1 MAKIGFLSL
10 GCAKN
15 RVDTEVML
23 GHLTRSGHEITASP
37 EEAEIIVVNTC
48 GFIESASQ
56 ESVDSIL
63 EMARQKV
70 VGNCRRLIVAGC
82 LVQRYRTQILEQ
94 IPEVDAVIGTNEIPE
109 ILELCLDQTLK
120 PNPPRYESRELYLYS
135 DSDPRILTTPG
146 YSAYLKVAEG
156 CDHPCT
162 FCVIPQIRGSF
173 RSRPLDSVLTEAR
186 RLAAQGVREINL
198 VAQDTT
204 MYGWDW
210 GNRLGLADLI
220 RRLGEIEGIRWIRFL
235 YAYPNNIYD
244 ELLQAMAETPSAC
257 KYIDV
262 PLQHISRQLL
272 KQMKRGGNRRSL
284 TRLLMR
290 IRDRVP
296 GVAIRTTMIVGFPG
310 ETEEDVHEL
319 MEFVAEARFERLGVF
334 TYSDE
339 ENAASHQL
347 GSKVPEDVKEERR
360 QRLMKLQTG
369 ISEAVNLKLV
379 GATLPVLV
387 EGRSAESDL
396 LWQGRL
402 STQAP
407 DIDGV
412 VYLND
417 GITDQ
422 TRPGDIVPVRINE
435 AHPYDLVGTV
445 VQ

>member
-23 GHLTRSGHEITASP
+23 GHLTRGGHEITVSP

-56 ESVDSIL
+56 ESVDAIL

-70 VGNCRRLIVAGC
+70 VGNCRKLVVAGC

-109 ILELCLDQTLK
+109 ILELCRGQTLK
-120 PNPPRYESRELYLYS
+120 SNPPRYESRELYLYS
-135 DSDPRILTTPG
+135 DSDPRILTTPS

-162 FCVIPQIRGSF
+162 FCVIPQIRGNF

-186 RLAAQGVREINL
+186 RLAAQGIREINL

-262 PLQHISRQLL
+262 PLQHISRQIL

-290 IRDRVP
+290 IRDKVP

-319 MEFVAEARFERLGVF
+319 MEFVEEARFERLGVF

-339 ENAASHQL
+339 ENAASHPL
-347 GSKVPEDVKEERR
+347 GSKVPEAVKEERR

-369 ISEAVNLKLV
+369 ISKAGNLKLV
-379 GATLPVLV
+379 GETLPVLV
-387 EGRSAESDL
+387 EGTSAESDL

-417 GITDQ
+417 GITDH

-435 AHPYDLVGTV
+435 AHPYDLVGIV

>member
-1 MAKIGFLSL
+1 MAKIGFVSL

-23 GHLTRSGHEITASP
+23 GHLVRGGHEITASQ

-48 GFIESASQ
+48 GFLESSSQ
-56 ESVDSIL
+56 ESIDSIL
-63 EMARQKV
+63 EMAQQKV
-70 VGNCRRLIVAGC
+70 AGNCRRLIVAGC
-82 LVQRYRTQILEQ
+82 LVERHRTQIMKQ
-94 IPEVDAVIGTNEIPE
+94 IPEVDAVIGTNEIPK
-109 ILELCLDQTLK
+109 ILDLCCDQTSSSD
-120 PNPPRYESRELYLYS
+120 PPHYESRELYLYS
-135 DSDPRILTTPG
+135 DADPRILTTPG
-146 YSAYLKVAEG
+146 YSAYIKVAEG

-162 FCVIPQIRGSF
+162 FCVIPQLRGSF
-173 RSRPLDSVLTEAR
+173 RSRPLDSIVSEAR
-186 RLAAQGVREINL
+186 QLAVQGVREINL

-220 RRLGEIEGIRWIRFL
+220 RKLGEIEEISWIRFL

-244 ELLQAMAETPSAC
+244 ELLQAMAETSTAC

-262 PLQHISRQLL
+262 PLQHISRQVL

-284 TRLLMR
+284 TRLLKR
-290 IRDRVP
+290 IRDKVP

-310 ETEEDVHEL
+310 ETEEDINEL
-319 MEFVAEARFERLGVF
+319 TDFVEEARFERLGVF

-339 ENAASHQL
+339 DNAASYPL
-347 GSKVPEDVKEERR
+347 GNKVPVDVKEERR
-360 QRLMKLQTG
+360 QQLMKLQAK
-369 ISEAVNLKLV
+369 ISKAGNLKLV
-379 GATLPVLV
+379 GETLPVLV
-387 EGRSAESDL
+387 EGVSTESDL

-412 VYLND
+412 VYIND

-422 TRPGDIVPVRINE
+422 TRVGDIVPVRIDT
-435 AHPYDLVGTV
+435 AHPYDLVGSV

>member
-23 GHLTRSGHEITASP
+23 GHLTLSGHEITASP
-37 EEAEIIVVNTC
+37 EQAEIIVVNTC

-109 ILELCLDQTLK
+109 ILELCCDQTLK

-146 YSAYLKVAEG
+146 YSAYVKVAEG
-156 CDHPCT
+156 CNHPCT
-162 FCVIPQIRGSF
+162 FCVIPQMRGSF
-173 RSRPLDSVLTEAR
+173 RSRPLDSVLTEVR

-220 RRLGEIEGIRWIRFL
+220 RRLGEIDGIQWIRFL

-244 ELLQAMAETPSAC
+244 ELLQAIAETPSAC

-284 TRLLMR
+284 TRLLTR

-319 MEFVAEARFERLGVF
+319 MEFVEEARFERLGVF

-339 ENAASHQL
+339 EDAASHQL

-369 ISEAVNLKLV
+369 ISKAENLKLV

-387 EGRSAESDL
+387 EGTSAESDL

-407 DIDGV
+407 DIDGL

-417 GITDQ
+417 GITDR
-422 TRPGDIVPVRINE
+422 TTPGDIVQVRINE

>member
-319 MEFVAEARFERLGVF
+319 MEFVEEARFERLGVF

-339 ENAASHQL
+339 DDAASHQL

>member
-23 GHLTRSGHEITASP
+23 GHLTRGGHEITASQ

-48 GFIESASQ
+48 GFIESSSQ
-56 ESVDSIL
+56 ESIDSIL
-63 EMARQKV
+63 EMAQQKV
-70 VGNCRRLIVAGC
+70 AGNCRRLIVTGC
-82 LVQRYRTQILEQ
+82 LVERYRTQIMEQ
-94 IPEVDAVIGTNEIPE
+94 IPEVDAVIGTNEIPK
-109 ILELCLDQTLK
+109 ILDLCCDQTSR
-120 PNPPRYESRELYLYS
+120 PDPPHYESRELYLYN
-135 DSDPRILTTPG
+135 DADPRILTTPD
-146 YSAYLKVAEG
+146 YSAYIKVAEG

-162 FCVIPQIRGSF
+162 FCVIPQLRGSF
-173 RSRPLDSVLTEAR
+173 RSRPLDSILSEAR
-186 RLAAQGVREINL
+186 QLAVQGVREINL

-220 RRLGEIEGIRWIRFL
+220 RKLGKIEEIRWIRFL

-244 ELLQAMAETPSAC
+244 ELLQAMADTPTAC

-262 PLQHISRQLL
+262 PLQHISRQVL

-284 TRLLMR
+284 TRLLKR
-290 IRDRVP
+290 IRDIVP

-310 ETEEDVHEL
+310 ETEEDINEL
-319 MEFVAEARFERLGVF
+319 MDFVEEARFERLGVF

-339 ENAASHQL
+339 DNAASHPL
-347 GSKVPEDVKEERR
+347 GNKVPVDVKEERR
-360 QRLMKLQTG
+360 QQLMKLQAE
-369 ISEAVNLKLV
+369 ISKAGNLKLV
-379 GATLPVLV
+379 GETLPVLV
-387 EGRSAESDL
+387 EGVSKESDL

-422 TRPGDIVPVRINE
+422 TRAGDIVPVRINT
-435 AHPYDLVGTV
+435 AHPYDLVGAV

>member
-319 MEFVAEARFERLGVF
+319 MEFVEEARFERLGVF

-339 ENAASHQL
+339 DDAASHQL

-369 ISEAVNLKLV
+369 ICEAVNLKLV